1 MGYGPEGYCTGSD
14 SDTYRVSH
22 DDRKAPG
29 TVRLIFIE
37 ADRPSVRNAQNSVPD
52 MQMVHI
58 CADTERG
65 IYGHWLK
72 LADEMIDSRRYQA
85 REGLIPKW
93 NRLKEFL
100 KRFVSVATQIGL
112 ASINRIRQSEV
123 ARLCSP

>member
-1 MGYGPEGYCTGSD
+1 MGYGAEGYCTGSD

-22 DDRKAPG
+22 DDRIAPG

-37 ADRPSVRNAQNSVPD
+37 TDRSCVRNAQSSVTN

-65 IYGHWLK
+65 VYGHWLK
-72 LADEMIDSRRYQA
+72 LADETIDSRCYRA

-93 NRLKEFL
+93 NRLKEFI
-100 KRFVSVATQIGL
+100 KRFVSVAMQIGL
-112 ASINRIRQSEV
+112 ASINRIRHSEV